1 MPGKAQ
7 QTEEWKDR
15 YAENKRRDYTL
26 MALQRIADA
35 LERAYPPPPSAPIDI
50 PTVEVLS
57 PPLPPPG

>member
-35 LERAYPPPPSAPIDI
+35 LDRAYPPPEPEPILI

-57 PPLPPPG
+57 

>member
-7 QTEEWKDR
+7 QTEEWRDR

-35 LERAYPPPPSAPIDI
+35 LDRAYPPP
-50 PTVEVLS
+50 TVD
-57 PPLPPPG
+57 PPPASEPEPVVPSR